1 MTPRVRRFGR
11 TAIAAIVV
19 LAGVATA
26 GTVGAACTAEPPPA
40 PSGSS
45 LPSRSRRDASSD
57 DAAAKVLEPADTGP
71 IDSGPPPD
79 LFCLEPG
86 LVLCFTFD
94 TGIQNLVATSP
105 KVPPAILENIT
116 LVDGKK
122 KTAAQ
127 FGGGSIFTFDPSPLL
142 EMQAAT
148 VEALVNLDLAS
159 VGNDTI
165 FDNDARFTMT
175 IEGDGTL
182 RCATPTANARG
193 GKITVE
199 IWTHVACVFD
209 GANIKAYV
217 GGVEVGSAAGTLGA
231 SSTTGAALGD
241 DPPDGGAGFTGELDD
256 LRVFNVARSAAQI
269 SAAAQN

>member
-11 TAIAAIVV
+11 TAIATIVV
-19 LAGVATA
+19 LAG
-26 GTVGAACTAEPPPA
+26 ACTAEPPPS
-40 PSGSS
+40 PSGPS
-45 LPSRSRRDASSD
+45 LPPRSRRDASDD
-57 DAAAKVLEPADTGP
+57 DASVNVLEPADTGP

-94 TGIQNLVATSP
+94 TGIQNLVATTP
-105 KVPPAILENIT
+105 KIPPGTLENIT

-127 FGGGSIFTFDPSPLL
+127 FGVGSIFTFAPSPLL
-142 EMQAAT
+142 EMQTAT

-175 IEGDGTL
+175 IEADGTL

-199 IWTHVACVFD
+199 VWTHIACVFD

-217 GGVEVGSAAGTLGA
+217 AGAEVGSAAGTIGA
-231 SSTTGAALGD
+231 SSTTGARLGD
-241 DPPDGGAGFTGELDD
+241 DAPDGGEGFTGELDD